1 LSFNWRSLLNEVD
14 DTPEGVGAV
23 VIARAASIL
32 FAGTIPALMR
42 ASMKVESVGA
52 DTGVPAEGVV
62 VKNEAARAA
71 MFEATLRADEPELEV
86 CVTTTGSA
94 QEDVVNE
101 RTEPYEAP
109 VVFVEYGRK

>member
-1 LSFNWRSLLNEVD
+1 LNEVD
-14 DTPEGVGAV
+14 DIPEGVGAV

-42 ASMKVESVGA
+42 ASINVERVGA

-101 RTEPYEAP
+101 RIEPRAVPVMLVAYEW
-109 VVFVEYGRK
+109 K